1 MQAQSTIDLPP
12 DLYERVHRMAQHR
25 HQPVP
30 ELIADALDLAEE
42 IDTTDSYAE
51 VINWS
56 EPDEA
61 VEREQ
66 TAYRLLHS
74 SLLATY
80 PNQYVAVFNGIVI
93 DHDRDGAVL
102 STRIEQQYPDQFVL
116 IRRVEQ
122 STERVLYFRS
132 PKIIWND

>member
-12 DLYERVHRMAQHR
+12 DLYERVHRMAQYR
-25 HQPVP
+25 RQPVP

-42 IDTTDSYAE
+42 IAAIDSYTK
-51 VINWS
+51 VTNWS

-66 TAYRLLHS
+66 AAYRLLHS
-74 SLLATY
+74 SLWTTY
-80 PNQYVAVFNGIVI
+80 PNQYVAVFNGTVI
-93 DHDRDGAVL
+93 DHDRDGAAL
-102 STRIEQQYPDQFVL
+102 STRMEQQYPDQFVL

-132 PKIIWND
+132 PKIVWND